1 MKLSAKLDQIH
12 MRARQNKWMGYFAI
26 FCRISLA
33 AGFLPSGFVKI
44 NGERFTDLHNLHP
57 LGQYLESLFHTGY
70 YYPFI
75 GVLQVTAAILLLIP
89 RTALL
94 GALIYFPIILNI
106 TVLSM
111 AVRFEG
117 SLITAP
123 LMVMANLY
131 LFAWYYHR
139 IKYLFPFKTSA
150 YPEVLDDRKI
160 IAQNFPI
167 KFFGG
172 VFGIV
177 ILWVLFIMNVYNI
190 IPKNTLED
198 CQSQC
203 EDKDDLACVEFC
215 ECIHL
220 ESTNFTECH
229 NNYLNS
235 IKDQR

>member
-12 MRARQNKWMGYFAI
+12 FKARQNKWMGYFAI

-57 LGQYLESLFHTGY
+57 LGQYLESLFYTGY

-94 GALIYFPIILNI
+94 GAFIYFPIILNI
-106 TVLSM
+106 TVLSL
-111 AVRFEG
+111 AVRFQG
-117 SLITAP
+117 SMLTAP

-139 IKYLFPFKTSA
+139 IKYLFPFKKSA

-160 IAQNFPI
+160 ITRSFPF

-172 VFGIV
+172 VLAFV
-177 ILWVLFIMNVYNI
+177 IFWGFFILNVYDI
-190 IPKNTLED
+190 IPMNTLKE
-198 CQSQC
+198 CQLQC
-203 EDKDDLACVEFC
+203 EDENDTACIEFC
-215 ECIHL
+215 DCIHL
-220 ESTNFTECH
+220 EPTSFENCH
-229 NNYLNS
+229 DTYLNS
-235 IKDQR
+235 VENKQ